1 MQQRTNDEYSLVT
14 APVLVTGG
22 TGRLGRLVVPRLR
35 EAGHHVRVL
44 GRHNHETNDGIE
56 HLAGAS
62 NAKGDDQ
69 ATRNLVRREPAC
81 GT

>member
-44 GRHNHETNDGIE
+44 SRHDHESPRWLRPRRSCTSLARLTLRAMTRPPGI
-56 HLAGAS
+56 
-62 NAKGDDQ
+62 
-69 ATRNLVRREPAC
+69 
-81 GT
+81 